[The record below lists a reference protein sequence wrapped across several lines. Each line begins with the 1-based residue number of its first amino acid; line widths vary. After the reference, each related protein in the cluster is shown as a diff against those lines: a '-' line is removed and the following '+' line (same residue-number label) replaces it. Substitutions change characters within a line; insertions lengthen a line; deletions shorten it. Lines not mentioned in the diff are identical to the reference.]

1 MATFLQICQ
10 TVDTLSG
17 VQGSIS
23 DTQSTLGLQT
33 VIVTSVQEAW
43 LFIQN
48 YRKTWSFMKDSTYFN
63 TVPGQEVYTPAEVFI
78 NSNPDFLGVYL
89 EEGMFH
95 ENRLIPY
102 VEAADYP
109 FIDNTD
115 EGQLF
120 WWTDVP
126 SNNYLK
132 LSLPDDVYR
141 IDVYYSRN
149 PQILTLPT
157 DVPNLPERF
166 HQLITYKALELF
178 GNHLGNFELEAKSA
192 QTVDVLMGALMREFI
207 VQKTARL
214 HGGIA

>member
-1 MATFLQICQ
+1 MATFLEICQ

-63 TVPGQEVYTPAEVFI
+63 TVAGQETYTPSEVFV
-78 NSNPDFLGVYL
+78 NSDPAYLGVYL
-89 EEGMFH
+89 KEGMFYD
-95 ENRLIPY
+95 NLLIPY
-102 VEAADYP
+102 LEGEDFPYV
-109 FIDNTD
+109 DNT
-115 EGQLF
+115 EQGQLR
-120 WWTDVP
+120 WWTAIP
-126 SNNYLK
+126 SNNNLK
-132 LSLPDDVYR
+132 LSLPDDTYR

-149 PQILTLPT
+149 PQVLTLPT
-157 DVPNLPERF
+157 DVPLLPERF

-192 QTVDVLMGALMREFI
+192 QTVDVLMGSLMREFI